1 MRKLRSTRSPGHA
14 NTLLTKSSPKLNGAS
29 EGNAIIT
36 HLHIVCDRYT
46 FECVCLCVFMCARTP
61 AHMCTR
67 DTRIMYRTHHAIYAV
82 RGAVEL
88 PGWKRSVCTHM
99 CSRAEDARLMRG
111 SYYTIPDFGRAGP
124 PPRSTS
130 GRQAAGGGGSYLPL
144 PPKPPRFAYVH
155 ALWRVS
161 MCTIY

>member
-1 MRKLRSTRSPGHA
+1 MLY
-14 NTLLTKSSPKLNGAS
+14 N
-29 EGNAIIT
+29 
-36 HLHIVCDRYT
+36 
-46 FECVCLCVFMCARTP
+46 
-61 AHMCTR
+61 
-67 DTRIMYRTHHAIYAV
+67 AV

-88 PGWKRSVCTHM
+88 PGWQRSVCTHM
-99 CSRAEDARLMRG
+99 CTRAEDARLMLG

-161 MCTIY
+161 MYDLLALGRRPQ